1 MLIIMIQIN
10 NRLKY
15 VPLAENEP
23 FIIRA
28 ELDTNMISHIP
39 DFLERVQC
47 KTSFGIIVE
56 TPPLR
61 LTSEASTFWRARV
74 LDFQGEQYIRL
85 VIDGTGEVLEKKIVT
100 NSKTK
105 RFIPKKIKWTL
116 WKGTLYS
123 AEEPIPE
130 ASPFKVVSVSYR
142 PAKYSFLVWDFDPV
156 VLFVI
161 LTLCW
166 GFVIKPFMGV
176 KI

>member
-1 MLIIMIQIN
+1 MVQIN
-10 NRLKY
+10 NRMGY
-15 VPLAENEP
+15 VPVRQKEQ
-23 FIIRA
+23 FIIHA
-28 ELDTNMISHIP
+28 QLDSNMISHIP

-47 KTSFGIIVE
+47 KTSPGIIIE

-61 LTSEASTFWRARV
+61 LVSEASIFWRARV

-85 VIDGTGEVLEKKIVT
+85 VIDGTEEVLDKKIVT

-105 RFIPKKIKWTL
+105 RFIPQMIKWTL
-116 WKGTLYS
+116 WKGPLYS

-130 ASPFKVVSVSYR
+130 TSPFKVVSVSYR
-142 PAKYSFLVWDFDPV
+142 PAKYSFLVWNFDPV
-156 VLFVI
+156 ILFVI

-166 GFVIKPFMGV
+166 GFVVKPFMGV

>member
-1 MLIIMIQIN
+1 MMQIN
-10 NRLKY
+10 NRLDY
-15 VPLAENEP
+15 LPLGENEP

-28 ELDTNMISHIP
+28 ELDTNVISHIP

-47 KTSFGIIVE
+47 KTSPGIIME

-61 LTSEASTFWRARV
+61 VASEASVFWRARV
-74 LDFQGEQYIRL
+74 LNSHGQQYIRL
-85 VIDGTGEVLEKKIVT
+85 GIEGTEEVLEKKVVT
-100 NSKTK
+100 NLKTR
-105 RFIPKKIKWTL
+105 RFMPQKIKWTL
-116 WKGTLYS
+116 WKGALHS

-130 ASPFKVVSVSYR
+130 MAPFKVVSVSYR
-142 PAKYSFLVWDFDPV
+142 PVKYSFLVWNFDPV

-166 GFVIKPFMGV
+166 GFVIKSFMGV